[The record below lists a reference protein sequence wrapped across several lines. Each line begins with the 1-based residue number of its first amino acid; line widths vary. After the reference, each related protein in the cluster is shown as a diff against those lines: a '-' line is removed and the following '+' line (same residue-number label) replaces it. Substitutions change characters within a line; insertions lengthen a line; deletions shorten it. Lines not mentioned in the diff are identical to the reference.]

1 MANNTPPLFKP
12 RRGERGAAR
21 SLVLAAWHSP
31 DKSTGR
37 EDRVARRPDVRPV
50 PGECR
55 SPALASLGGV
65 RGRGATE
72 QSRGGSD
79 WAAAI
84 ERRSGPREADNLP
97 LSTADYAGG
106 GALILCFF
114 FVTHTRLT
122 LLLSILFLFYQGI
135 TCHSKHLTISEKLPS
150 LSSPSARGHDET
162 GSRCGGGLLKPR
174 PQEHTRRTAGLR
186 RYVQTCSPDW
196 RFRS

>member
-1 MANNTPPLFKP
+1 M
-12 RRGERGAAR
+12 
-21 SLVLAAWHSP
+21 
-31 DKSTGR
+31 
-37 EDRVARRPDVRPV
+37 
-50 PGECR
+50 
-55 SPALASLGGV
+55 

-84 ERRSGPREADNLP
+84 ERRSGPREADGSELSKAVFSAP
-97 LSTADYAGG
+97 PPVESATSTADYAGG

-186 RYVQTCSPDW
+186 RYVQTCSPDG
-196 RFRS
+196 RS

>member
-84 ERRSGPREADNLP
+84 ERRSGPREADGSE
-97 LSTADYAGG
+97 LSKAVFSAPPPVESATFHCRLCRGG
-106 GALILCFF
+106 GRSSCVFS
-114 FVTHTRLT
+114 
-122 LLLSILFLFYQGI
+122 LLHI
-135 TCHSKHLTISEKLPS
+135 
-150 LSSPSARGHDET
+150 
-162 GSRCGGGLLKPR
+162 
-174 PQEHTRRTAGLR
+174 
-186 RYVQTCSPDW
+186 PD
-196 RFRS
+196 